1 VAGRILGVAAVR
13 INVAQLSRMGVDKN
27 TLIADENGVII
38 LSGDDNFYLKSIP
51 GAIVKEFS
59 VTELEGLYQKDSIPE
74 LGMKPINVNGIELLS
89 IDGRETLVLKSI
101 SHNETDLLTIQAFRE
116 VPDLARIQGEE
127 KWIFVF
133 ILFSGVFAIFGV
145 VARRLYLRRGREH
158 QEEISR
164 VNAELLLLNE
174 ELNVQAR
181 FDALTGCG
189 NRRHFFD
196 ELYTELQRSARFEL
210 PCCLALLDID
220 HFKSVN
226 DLYGHAT
233 GDAVLVHFS
242 DIVRKCLRSS
252 DLLCRIGGEEFAV
265 LMPQTSLEGGVW
277 LAERV

>member
-1 VAGRILGVAAVR
+1 
-13 INVAQLSRMGVDKN
+13 
-27 TLIADENGVII
+27 
-38 LSGDDNFYLKSIP
+38 
-51 GAIVKEFS
+51 
-59 VTELEGLYQKDSIPE
+59 
-74 LGMKPINVNGIELLS
+74 VNGIELLS

-277 LAERV
+277 LAERVRVAVESSSLESNEAKIQVTASFGVVQWLGGGDSVEAFIARADDAMYAAKRSGRNQVCTEAINYPE